1 MRPGDKKYKSV
12 ALIATI
18 GTILILPITY
28 EISIATPK
36 AISQQ
41 VTSEK
46 SDEQLETLA
55 RSITVKVL
63 SGENRGSGILI
74 RKQDGVYTVL
84 TNQHVIENGL
94 PYQIQT
100 ADGKIFQAKTVTGVN
115 FDSNDM
121 ALLQFSA
128 SQNYAVASLGNLNTV
143 DVGSPVYVAGFP
155 LEPDSLDANGFV
167 FQIGK
172 ISFVLPKPL
181 EEGYRIGYTTNVEKG
196 MSGGP
201 IFNSQGQVIGIN
213 GIFAQALSFSYP
225 YIYEDGTRPNDDLEA
240 RMRRSS
246 WGVPVDKLAQLAP
259 QFVSG
264 DMLAVEKPSAEPAAP
279 QNRQLVEKIDGIAQ
293 QVSVLIARTNLDNGS
308 GVIIAQEGNTYYV
321 LTAGHVV
328 SGKGMKIV
336 THDGQEYVVDSN
348 KIKNWSESQG
358 LDLALLEFTSNQSY
372 QVAIIGDYPR
382 GFEER
387 VVFLSGWP
395 ASKQPTGG
403 NLESDRRFNAGHLL
417 GISGFNLAKDERSF
431 TSGFGL
437 VYGNLSE
444 KGMSGGPVLDT
455 EGRLIGIHTAAE
467 SVEGDTSPV
476 LQKDSQETILE
487 VGYSLG
493 IPIRTFLDKLE
504 QEKIKLNINQHTS
517 SPRRLDPVAQDLVI
531 SSLINLQ
538 QPQSNA
544 AAVEWLNYGNKLW
557 RLRRYKKSLQAFEQA
572 ILIEPNFYLAQYS
585 HGWTLIRQK
594 EYPEAIESLTKAIKY
609 AKSLPESE
617 YKPRAL
623 SQAWRQISDAHFYS
637 GQYKESLQ
645 TLEKAIEYTPKD
657 FILYQW
663 KTEILRQL
671 GLYQEAL
678 EAVNKAIKMNPD
690 NSFGY
695 FRRASIRLDLENSEK
710 ATWEEKDYEEAI
722 ADINKALELNPGNIL
737 YYSYIGNI
745 YTWKE
750 DYAKAIEYF
759 TKAIEAEP
767 DFAKVYAMRGLVYAK
782 QGNRQKFTEDLERAL
797 RLQPDNGE
805 LYQYRGNGYFAL
817 KEKQKGIDDFD
828 KAISLDPESV
838 HKYYNSRG
846 FGLNVT
852 RGDAYFQIG
861 EKQKG
866 IDDYDKAISLDPES
880 AHKYYNL
887 RGVELNKLEDYE
899 GALRDYNKAI
909 ELTPDNALYYSHR
922 GDAYFQI
929 GEKQKGIDDYDKAIN
944 LNRESAHKYY
954 NWRGV
959 ELNKLED
966 YEGALRDYNKAIE
979 LTPDNALYYSN
990 RGDAYFQIGE
1000 KQKGIDDYDKAIS
1013 LDPESAHK
1021 YYNWRGVELN
1031 KLEDYEGALRDYN
1044 KAIELTPDNALY
1056 YSHRGDAYF
1065 QIGEKQKGID
1075 DYDKAISLDPESAHK
1090 YYNRRGV
1097 KLYKLEDYEGA
1108 LRDINKPIEL
1118 TPDNALYYS
1127 NRGDAY
1133 FQIGE
1138 KQKGIDDYDKAISLD
1153 PESAHKYYNLRG
1165 VNLYNLEDYEGVLR
1179 DYNKAIEL
1187 TPDNAFYYVTRG
1199 YAYLKIGNNQKA
1211 REDFNKAANLYQKQG
1226 NTKKYQR
1233 AMEQLEKIQEQE

>member
-100 ADGKIFQAKTVTGVN
+100 ADGKIFQAKTVTEVN

-181 EEGYRIGYTTNVEKG
+181 EGGYLIGYTTNVEKG

-348 KIKNWSESQG
+348 KIKNWRESHG
-358 LDLALLEFTSNQSY
+358 VDLALLEFTSNQSY
-372 QVAIIGDYPR
+372 QVATIGDYPR

-403 NLESDRRFNAGHLL
+403 TLESDRRFNAGHLL
-417 GISGFNLAKDERSF
+417 GISGFNFAKDERSF

-467 SVEGDTSPV
+467 SVEGDISPV

-493 IPIRTFLDKLE
+493 IPIRTFLAKLE

-517 SPRRLDPVAQDLVI
+517 SPRRLDPVDQDLVI
-531 SSLINLQ
+531 SYLINLQ

-617 YKPRAL
+617 YKRRAL
-623 SQAWRQISDAHFYS
+623 SQAWRQISGAHFHS

-695 FRRASIRLDLENSEK
+695 FRRAYARVDLENSEK

-722 ADINKALELNPGNIL
+722 ADMNKALELNPGNIL
-737 YYSYIGNI
+737 YYSFIGEI
-745 YTWKE
+745 YTRKE
-750 DYAKAIEYF
+750 DYAKAIEYL

-817 KEKQKGIDDFD
+817 KEKQKGIDD
-828 KAISLDPESV
+828 
-838 HKYYNSRG
+838 
-846 FGLNVT
+846 
-852 RGDAYFQIG
+852 
-861 EKQKG
+861 
-866 IDDYDKAISLDPES
+866 YDKAIRLSSNLDAS
-880 AHKYYNL
+880 AH
-887 RGVELNKLEDYE
+887 
-899 GALRDYNKAI
+899 
-909 ELTPDNALYYSHR
+909 
-922 GDAYFQI
+922 Q
-929 GEKQKGIDDYDKAIN
+929 
-944 LNRESAHKYY
+944 YY
-954 NWRGV
+954 NWRGNR
-959 ELNKLED
+959 LYNLED

-990 RGDAYFQIGE
+990 RGLAYFEIGE
-1000 KQKGIDDYDKAIS
+1000 PVKAHENFQKAATLYQQQRNTEEYKT
-1013 LDPESAHK
+1013 
-1021 YYNWRGVELN
+1021 
-1031 KLEDYEGALRDYN
+1031 ALRQLEAIQESPQYYKESGDELYEQKEYEAAIKDYTLGLS
-1044 KAIELTPDNALY
+1044 KANLAGIIGVSLGQTKLRGKLGWQITEVLKNSPAFKADLKTGDIILEADGKLLLSDNIDTLSSFINDDIKGEVGTEVTLKILRATEELTVTVIRDLIHIAQVAELHY
-1056 YSHRGDAYF
+1056 QRG
-1065 QIGEKQKGID
+1065 
-1075 DYDKAISLDPESAHK
+1075 L
-1090 YYNRRGV
+1090 
-1097 KLYKLEDYEGA
+1097 
-1108 LRDINKPIEL
+1108 
-1118 TPDNALYYS
+1118 
-1127 NRGDAY
+1127 
-1133 FQIGE
+1133 
-1138 KQKGIDDYDKAISLD
+1138 
-1153 PESAHKYYNLRG
+1153 
-1165 VNLYNLEDYEGVLR
+1165 
-1179 DYNKAIEL
+1179 
-1187 TPDNAFYYVTRG
+1187 
-1199 YAYLKIGNNQKA
+1199 AYLQISNNQKA
-1211 REDFNKAANLYQKQG
+1211 RKDFNKAANLYQKQG

>member
-181 EEGYRIGYTTNVEKG
+181 EGGYLIGYTTNVEKG

-372 QVAIIGDYPR
+372 QVATIGDYPR

-395 ASKQPTGG
+395 ASKQPTGV
-403 NLESDRRFNAGHLL
+403 NLEPNREFNSGYLL
-417 GISGFNLAKDERSF
+417 GLEDGFNLAQNELSF
-431 TSGFGL
+431 TRGFGL
-437 VYGNLSE
+437 VYSNLSE
-444 KGMSGGPVLDT
+444 RGMSGGPLLDI
-455 EGRLIGIHTAAE
+455 EGRLIGIHTAI
-467 SVEGDTSPV
+467 EGEIDPV
-476 LQKDSQETILE
+476 LQDSDKDIL
-487 VGYSLG
+487 VGSSLG
-493 IPIRTFLDKLE
+493 IPIRTFLAKLE
-504 QEKIKLNINQHTS
+504 QENIKLNINEQTTL
-517 SPRRLDPVAQDLVI
+517 PERLNPAEKDLVI
-531 SSLINLQ
+531 SFLSKKQ

-544 AAVEWLNYGNKLW
+544 DEVEWLNYGNKLW
-557 RLRRYKKSLQAFEQA
+557 RLRQYEKSLAAFEQA
-572 ILIEPNFYLAQYS
+572 ISIKPNSYLAQYS
-585 HGWTLIRQK
+585 HARTLIRQK
-594 EYPEAIESLTKAIKY
+594 NYSEAIESLTKVIKY
-609 AKSLPESE
+609 AENLPESE
-617 YKPRAL
+617 YEEAKYKYQTL
-623 SQAWRQISDAHFYS
+623 SQAWRQKYLSHFYL
-637 GQYKESLQ
+637 GQYEQSLQ
-645 TLEKAIEYTPKD
+645 ALDKAIEFRPKD
-657 FILYQW
+657 FVLYLW
-663 KTEILRQL
+663 KSEVLSSRTS
-671 GLYQEAL
+671 YQEAL
-678 EAVNKAIKMNPD
+678 KALKAANQAIQNNPD
-690 NSFGY
+690 NSIGY
-695 FRRASIRLDLENSEK
+695 FKRAQVKVELENSRK
-710 ATWEEKDYEEAI
+710 QIWEEKDYEDAI
-722 ADINKALELNPGNIL
+722 ADINKALELNPGNA
-737 YYSYIGNI
+737 SFYIYKGKI
-745 YTWKE
+745 YGLKE
-750 DYAKAIEYF
+750 DYAKAIEYLK
-759 TKAIEAEP
+759 KAIKAEP
-767 DFAKVYAMRGLVYAK
+767 DFATAYAELGLVYAK
-782 QGNRQKFTEDLERAL
+782 QGNEQEFTKNLEKAL
-797 RLQPDNGE
+797 RLKPYSGK
-805 LYQYRGNGYFAL
+805 LYKVRGNGYFAL
-817 KEKQKGIDDFD
+817 KKQDKGIRDY
-828 KAISLDPESV
+828 KTAIGLSLDPEA
-838 HKYYNSRG
+838 NSHLYSYWRG
-846 FGLNVT
+846 L
-852 RGDAYFQIG
+852 
-861 EKQKG
+861 
-866 IDDYDKAISLDPES
+866 
-880 AHKYYNL
+880 
-887 RGVELNKLEDYE
+887 ELYKLEDYE
-899 GALRDYNKAI
+899 GAVRNFDEAI
-909 ELTPDNALYYSHR
+909 KLIPDNPLYYSNL
-922 GDAYFQI
+922 GNAYFQM
-929 GEKQKGIDDYDKAIN
+929 GEKQKGIENYDKAIK
-944 LNRESAHKYY
+944 LDPGSAEKYY
-954 NWRGV
+954 SWRGFQ
-959 ELNKLED
+959 LYSQED
-966 YEGALRDYNKAIE
+966 NEETIAEINRDPAKFNCIQGYTLFHMGKKKEGIEYYNKAIKLDPE
-979 LTPDNALYYSN
+979 SAHLYYSSRGDLLYRQQDYKAALADYNQAIKLKPDNALYYSN
-990 RGDAYFQIGE
+990 RGDLFYSQKDYEKALADYDRAIETIELNPHNVSSYSNSGYYHNLAQYYSKRGNVYLDIEKYQKAIDNFTKAINSSSHSSRGNRRYRHVYYGE
-1000 KQKGIDDYDKAIS
+1000 RGNVYLDIEKYQKAIDDFNDAIRFSNNENEKAQYYDWRAKA
-1013 LDPESAHK
+1013 H
-1021 YYNWRGVELN
+1021 
-1031 KLEDYEGALRDYN
+1031 YEN
-1044 KAIELTPDNALY
+1044 
-1056 YSHRGDAYF
+1056 GDIKRY
-1065 QIGEKQKGID
+1065 
-1075 DYDKAISLDPESAHK
+1075 
-1090 YYNRRGV
+1090 
-1097 KLYKLEDYEGA
+1097 
-1108 LRDINKPIEL
+1108 
-1118 TPDNALYYS
+1118 
-1127 NRGDAY
+1127 
-1133 FQIGE
+1133 
-1138 KQKGIDDYDKAISLD
+1138 
-1153 PESAHKYYNLRG
+1153 
-1165 VNLYNLEDYEGVLR
+1165 
-1179 DYNKAIEL
+1179 
-1187 TPDNAFYYVTRG
+1187 
-1199 YAYLKIGNNQKA
+1199 
-1211 REDFNKAANLYQKQG
+1211 REDLEKAADLYQQQG
-1226 NTKKYQR
+1226 KTTKYQT
-1233 AMEQLEKIQEQE
+1233 AMEQLEKNQ